1 MNLPFSSVKIL
12 KPDVPPKR
20 SKVYMLLLNAW
31 AQLRSLPAWQL
42 LAPRHTVAKQ
52 RAAGE
57 RKVPWRPR
65 P

>member
-20 SKVYMLLLNAW
+20 SKIYMLLLNAW
-31 AQLRSLPAWQL
+31 AKLRSLPAWQL

-52 RAAGE
+52 RAASE
-57 RKVPWRPR
+57 RKGPWRPR
-65 P
+65 S